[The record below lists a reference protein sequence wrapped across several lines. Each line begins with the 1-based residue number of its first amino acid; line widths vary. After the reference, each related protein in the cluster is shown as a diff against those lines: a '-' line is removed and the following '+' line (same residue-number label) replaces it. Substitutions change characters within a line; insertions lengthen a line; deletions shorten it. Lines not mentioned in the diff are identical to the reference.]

1 MRGRERGDPE
11 LKIEEASPF
20 LQVNALAQRARQLIL
35 GAPPRVP
42 SPLRRPA
49 AVALAEMQAGKI
61 EVYAKHEAEQI
72 IEEDTRGPAE
82 DQQAATEEARAALA
96 RMFGESDAEDAAPE
110 DTALENAAPEDGA
123 ATETEAA
130 ADASA
135 PEAPEDAET
144 PPETGESG
152 AGEPEAPVEP
162 ASGPVPSDAGA
173 DEEANPTEAG

>member
-1 MRGRERGDPE
+1 

-20 LQVNALAQRARQLIL
+20 LQVNALAQRARQLIQ

-72 IEEDTRGPAE
+72 IEEDTRGPTE
-82 DQQAATEEARAALA
+82 DQQAAREEARAALA
-96 RMFGESDAEDAAPE
+96 RMFGESDAEG
-110 DTALENAAPEDGA
+110 AAPEDGA
-123 ATETEAA
+123 AAAETERA

-135 PEAPEDAET
+135 PEAPEDTESTEAAGADAE
-144 PPETGESG
+144 
-152 AGEPEAPVEP
+152 AVEAPVEP
-162 ASGPVPSDAGA
+162 AAGPDPADPAASDDAAA

>member
-1 MRGRERGDPE
+1 M
-11 LKIEEASPF
+11 KIEEASPF
-20 LQVNALAQRARQLIL
+20 LQVNALAQRARQLIQ

-72 IEEDTRGPAE
+72 IEEDTRGPTE
-82 DQQAATEEARAALA
+82 DQQAAREEARAALA

-110 DTALENAAPEDGA
+110 DGA
-123 ATETEAA
+123 AAETQSA

-135 PEAPEDAET
+135 PEAPEDPESTEAAGADAE
-144 PPETGESG
+144 
-152 AGEPEAPVEP
+152 AVEAPVEP
-162 ASGPVPSDAGA
+162 SAGPNSAGPNSADPAAGPDPADPAASEGAAA
-173 DEEANPTEAG
+173 DEEANPTEAE

>member
-1 MRGRERGDPE
+1 M
-11 LKIEEASPF
+11 KIEEASPF
-20 LQVNALAQRARQLIL
+20 LQVNALAQRARQLIQ

-72 IEEDTRGPAE
+72 IEEDTRGPTE
-82 DQQAATEEARAALA
+82 DQQAAREEARAALA

-110 DTALENAAPEDGA
+110 DGA
-123 ATETEAA
+123 AAETESA

-135 PEAPEDAET
+135 PEAPEAPEDTESTEAAGAEA
-144 PPETGESG
+144 E
-152 AGEPEAPVEP
+152 AVEAPVEP
-162 ASGPVPSDAGA
+162 SAGPDSAGPDPADPAAS
-173 DEEANPTEAG
+173 DEEANPTEAE

>member
-1 MRGRERGDPE
+1 M
-11 LKIEEASPF
+11 KIEEASPF
-20 LQVNALAQRARQLIL
+20 LQVNALAQRARQLIQ

-72 IEEDTRGPAE
+72 IEEDTRGPTE
-82 DQQAATEEARAALA
+82 DQQAAREEARAALA

-110 DTALENAAPEDGA
+110 DGA
-123 ATETEAA
+123 AAETESA

-135 PEAPEDAET
+135 PEAPEDPESTEAAGADAE
-144 PPETGESG
+144 
-152 AGEPEAPVEP
+152 AVEAPVEP
-162 ASGPVPSDAGA
+162 AAGPDSAGPDPADPAASDDAAA
-173 DEEANPTEAG
+173 DEEANPTEAE

>member
-1 MRGRERGDPE
+1 M
-11 LKIEEASPF
+11 KIEEASPF
-20 LQVNALAQRARQLIL
+20 LQVNALAQRARQLIQ

-72 IEEDTRGPAE
+72 IEEDTRGPTE
-82 DQQAATEEARAALA
+82 DQQAAREEARAALA
-96 RMFGESDAEDAAPE
+96 RMFGESDAEG
-110 DTALENAAPEDGA
+110 AAPEDGA
-123 ATETEAA
+123 AAAETESA

-135 PEAPEDAET
+135 PEASEDTENTEAA
-144 PPETGESG
+144 G
-152 AGEPEAPVEP
+152 ADAAAVEAPVEP
-162 ASGPVPSDAGA
+162 SAGPDPADPAAGPAAGPDPADPAVSDDAAA